1 MLLGVSSA
9 SLYPLE
15 TERAVK
21 QLGELG
27 VRNTEIFL
35 NDFSEMSGAIF
46 DEILHTLHEYG
57 MNVVSVHPF
66 TSPMESMF
74 LFSNYP
80 RRQQALLDMYRR
92 FFECMNKFGAKI
104 FVLHGAILS
113 SNCPDD
119 LYFEQFSR
127 LLDAADEFGV
137 TVGQENISYCKS
149 GSLDFL
155 KRLRE
160 ECGERTKYVL
170 DLKQA
175 RRSGLSALEILDELG
190 KDVIHV
196 HVSDADGKSDC
207 LPVGAGTENLALIV
221 NRLKEL
227 GFDGA
232 LLIELYRS
240 NYSEYEE
247 LAEGVK
253 RLEKLL

>member
-190 KDVIHV
+190 KDVIHI

>member
-46 DEILHTLHEYG
+46 DEILHTLHEYD

-92 FFECMNKFGAKI
+92 FFECMNKLGAKI

-149 GSLDFL
+149 GSLGFL

>member
-1 MLLGVSSA
+1 MLAGVSSA

-21 QLGELG
+21 RLGELG
-27 VRNTEIFL
+27 VKNIEIFM
-35 NDFSEMSGAIF
+35 NDFSEISGGIF
-46 DEILHTLHEYG
+46 EEILRTVREYD
-57 MNVVSVHPF
+57 MNVVSLHPF
-66 TSPMESMF
+66 TSPMESGF

-80 RRQQALLDMYRR
+80 RRQQALLDMYRD
-92 FFECMNKFGAKI
+92 FFECMNKLGARI

-113 SNCPDD
+113 SNCPDGR
-119 LYFEQFSR
+119 YFEQFSR

-137 TVGQENISYCKS
+137 TIGQENISYCKS

-160 ECGERTKYVL
+160 ECGARTKYVL

-175 RRSGLSALEILDELG
+175 RRSGISALEILDELG
-190 KDVIHV
+190 KDVVHV
-196 HVSDADGKSDC
+196 HISDADGKRDC
-207 LPVGAGTENLALIV
+207 LPIGAGTENFALIT

-227 GFDGA
+227 GYDGA

-253 RLEKLL
+253 RIEKFF